1 MNACF
6 RLPCITSAV
15 LSLCA
20 VGSPPTVLMLTPAAS
35 VRAIEPTAALAARPV
50 AAPCPSDAVRRNRS
64 PYPVRLRNLSAS
76 AQRRWTSFMVPTAT
90 LQAAGVT
97 APYGLVKPD
106 LWPWQMGQPMGDQ
119 TRMWVRAD
127 LSGCEVREIDL
138 TEFRDIPTAP
148 SLAGPV
154 RFDWLFDRPEQAAFA
169 IRLDALEVPLQF
181 DRFVELGPM
190 VSVFRFQA
198 GGQGFQAVVYA
209 TLAVDQ
215 DVFDVQGYVVW
226 SDRNSTAFSTRPRI
240 EFTHGE
246 GHAPLL
252 APSLGQFTIAP
263 NRAPHVLL
271 DGNPGNELPEAF
283 GVPFFAS
290 LVAEADDLR
299 NVDKDRLANAQAAF
313 GGPILALAGAACWDG
328 CIGPE
333 RSSIPFDA
341 KATLPQSTGFVDG
354 PRGPWDARPWANPKA
369 TGQSGDQG
377 CYGRIKALHMFAGAD
392 PIELLPLRYSS
403 TDYWVRAHHLLD
415 GAGAPLPWQL
425 DLLRTTYET
434 QPFYLSTGAAWGK
447 GQNDWPPAGYDHDR
461 GGIDPQHRGN
471 LYMPAA
477 AVLLGDFIL
486 QDELDFL
493 LAVEC
498 RDVRHGLAGDGS
510 LEAPRASGRL
520 LQEWAHWW
528 LAADPTQR
536 LHLQELADRMFAI
549 VEAQP
554 TWTVSGPLKVT
565 QAVSRYEDKNP
576 LRNTTDPSLG
586 HEAWVPWQESLLV
599 DGLTAWAKIWRRLG
613 DTARCA
619 NFYKHALTL
628 AEVVVEQGMVE
639 HAQFGAVPLTY
650 VNWPGAG
657 APNPPAYFL
666 LPRAGAVTNLNGNA
680 DLVYGGIALTWYSG
694 AILTA
699 AAAGNAKALR
709 LREALYASLQ
719 NQGDWEWVVGDP
731 LPR

>member
-1 MNACF
+1 MNHRF
-6 RLPCITSAV
+6 YLPSITSTV
-15 LSLCA
+15 LSLFA
-20 VGSPPTVLMLTPAAS
+20 MGSPPVASGLCPVDPCCAATPAKTAH
-35 VRAIEPTAALAARPV
+35 VAAAALCRDI
-50 AAPCPSDAVRRNRS
+50 APSHRS
-64 PYPVRLRNLSAS
+64 PFPIRLRNLSAS
-76 AQRRWTSFMVPTAT
+76 PQRRWTSFMVPTAT

-97 APYGLVKPD
+97 APFGLVKPD
-106 LWPWQMGQPMGDQ
+106 MWPWQMGQPMGDQ

-127 LSGCEVREIDL
+127 LASCEVREIDL
-138 TEFRDIPTAP
+138 AEFRDIPSAP
-148 SLAGPV
+148 SIAGPV
-154 RFDWLFDRPEQAAFA
+154 RFDWLLDRPEQAALT
-169 IRLDALEVPLQF
+169 IRLDDLEVPLQF

-190 VSVFRFQA
+190 VSVFRFVA
-198 GGQGFQAVVYA
+198 SGQGFQAVVYA

-226 SDRNSTAFSTRPRI
+226 SDRNSTAFSIRSRI
-240 EFTHGE
+240 SFTHGE

-252 APSLGQFTIAP
+252 LRSLGQFTESP

-290 LVAEADDLR
+290 LIAEADDLR
-299 NVDKDRLANAQAAF
+299 SVDKDRLANAQAAF

-341 KATLPQSTGFVDG
+341 KAKLPQSTGFVDG

-377 CYGRIKALHMFAGAD
+377 CFGRIKALHMFAGAD
-392 PIELLPLRYSS
+392 PIELMPLRYSS

-415 GAGAPLPWQL
+415 SAGQPLPWQL
-425 DLLRTTYET
+425 DPARTTYET
-434 QPFYLSTGAAWGK
+434 LPFYLATGTAWGK
-447 GQNDWPPAGYDHDR
+447 GQDDWPPAGYDHDR

-471 LYMPAA
+471 LYMPDA

-528 LAADPTQR
+528 LSADPTQR
-536 LHLQELADRMFAI
+536 VHLQELADRMFAI
-549 VEAQP
+549 VESQP
-554 TWTVSGPLKVT
+554 TWNVSGPLKVT

-586 HEAWVPWQESLLV
+586 YEAWVPWQESMLV
-599 DGLTAWAKIWRRLG
+599 DGLTAWTKIWRRLG

-619 NFYKHALTL
+619 NFHKHALTL
-628 AEVVVEQGMVE
+628 AEVVVEQGILE
-639 HAQFGAVPLTY
+639 HAQLGTVPFTY

-657 APNPPAYFL
+657 APNPPAYFQ
-666 LPRAGAVTNLNGNA
+666 LPRALAVTNLNGNA

-709 LREALYASLQ
+709 LREVLYASLL